1 MPYPTKDEFIGLL
14 KTRKHSEL
22 VDEYLLTGIPY
33 AFDSIPASYDL
44 LKTTLAAE
52 FRSGPDDISVV
63 GSGRIGFSLDPEKY
77 GNPYTPNV
85 SDIDTIVVNSKM
97 FDIAWYQ
104 MCSKRSR
111 SILSL
116 EWRVKESLAEHRR
129 NNIYFGYIQPDRLT
143 GAITL
148 SPLWFRT
155 FKGLARIPALAPFDI
170 HGRLYRTWEHVKIHQ
185 LYSLDS
191 IVSKLG
197 L

>member
-1 MPYPTKDEFIGLL
+1 
-14 KTRKHSEL
+14 
-22 VDEYLLTGIPY
+22 
-33 AFDSIPASYDL
+33 
-44 LKTTLAAE
+44 
-52 FRSGPDDISVV
+52 
-63 GSGRIGFSLDPEKY
+63 
-77 GNPYTPNV
+77 
-85 SDIDTIVVNSKM
+85 M
-97 FDIAWYQ
+97 FDLAWYQ

-111 SILSL
+111 RILAL
-116 EWRVKESLAEHRR
+116 EWRVKEALAEHRA

-148 SPLWFRT
+148 APLWFRA

-170 HGRLYRTWEHVKIHQ
+170 NGRLYRTWEHVKIHQ